1 MLLFLSVSLVTLCKE
16 IIKGKVVKI
25 ADGDTMTVLSENQ
38 QIRVRLHGIDCPEKK
53 QDFGTRAKLFS
64 SQLAFGK
71 TVTVQVLNK
80 DRYGRAIGLVILP
93 GGEILNRELLKAG
106 LAWHY
111 KKFDKSADF
120 AALELSAKRNRVGI
134 WSMKNAIAPWEFRKS
149 GGSRP
154 LILQRK

>member
-1 MLLFLSVSLVTLCKE
+1 MLLFLSISLVALCKE
-16 IIKGKVVKI
+16 IIKGKVIKI

-53 QDFGTRAKLFS
+53 QDFGTKAKLFS

-93 GGEILNRELLKAG
+93 DGKILNRELLKAG

-111 KKFDKSADF
+111 RKFDKSADF
-120 AALELSAKRNRVGI
+120 ATLELYAKRSRVGI

-149 GGSRP
+149 KDSRR